1 MRNKINRNDMELG
14 YTPYNLRTL
23 RNRCKLTQAELAQI
37 VGVKHYIQ
45 VGRWEAEPDTETRR
59 ADMPLEKWRQFL
71 RLDRKNKRRL
81 KPSDGIFYPPPN
93 LKTTTKP
100 YTACPHLAAAPK

>member
-1 MRNKINRNDMELG
+1 MELG

-59 ADMPLEKWRQFL
+59 ADM
-71 RLDRKNKRRL
+71 
-81 KPSDGIFYPPPN
+81 
-93 LKTTTKP
+93 
-100 YTACPHLAAAPK
+100 